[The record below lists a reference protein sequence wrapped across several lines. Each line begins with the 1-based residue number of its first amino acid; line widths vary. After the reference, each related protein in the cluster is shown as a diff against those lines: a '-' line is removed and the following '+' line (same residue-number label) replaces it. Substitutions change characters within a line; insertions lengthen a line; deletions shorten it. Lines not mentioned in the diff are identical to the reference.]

1 MVRQPYLHCS
11 LCRIGT
17 LRPKQVSY
25 FKIRGGQIVSVPDFP
40 AWVCD
45 VCRYREYDP
54 TALAELNFLLARKE
68 ARQIRPPRTAPGPEQ
83 PASSIDSDRPPP
95 L

>member
-1 MVRQPYLHCS
+1 MASQPYLHCP

-17 LRPKQVSY
+17 FRPKQVSY
-25 FKIRGGQIVSVPDFP
+25 FNNRGGQLVSVPDFP

-45 VCRYREYDP
+45 VCRHREYDP

-68 ARQIRPPRTAPGPEQ
+68 TPQQRRPRPASGPEQ
-83 PASSIDSDRPPP
+83 PASSVESDHPPP